1 MYHHDKASLSNENA
15 PPPQTSIPSRN
26 PPPPQNPSFH
36 PKQTPLPSS
45 RRSRLA
51 RELLSNQK
59 DAPNSSLKIP
69 NIPPS
74 TIIRNRFN
82 HLLNGTSSI
91 SQNSAKRKRLILN
104 PNDIPS
110 LSHDLHTPIRP
121 KNDNHLETNFFSSIF
136 EKRANLL
143 NENPLINPVFD
154 TPLNRGFSDNDN
166 SNLSNSPIVRNRSPP
181 TGPFPQINNNP
192 QTYTPSN
199 ENEYDWDSDNKILK
213 TPLNLRSKT
222 ATKAIDSIARPGSAI
237 RKMLDDSL
245 KESQRISEL
254 EKARQQANK
263 ASYENKRLSLEL
275 KKSKLEHDSVV
286 AELRNKLDSRD
297 KKIDTLEKERDW
309 LFNKEKSASESLKLA
324 EDNNSSSKKNYE
336 NIISQLKDHIN
347 DENELRIEQ
356 EQKFE
361 TDRSNFISQVN
372 NLELRLVKVEKYKS
386 LMEKQL
392 CSIILNS
399 DNSLDPS
406 TVSSFGWQKIVETIQ
421 EVISSK
427 NLQISKLKIHSSA
440 STQFD
445 PSDDQVLKD
454 LQDFFNSAN
463 NSPIIT
469 KSISYIQY
477 LKKQIEFFE
486 RETSITLSES
496 NKLKIENDSLK
507 NSLISL
513 KHQVDDVNLIK
524 ERNLDLESKLS
535 RLEHT
540 QLELAKLEAEYK
552 TLLQEQE
559 RWYFFPYNFH
569 FLFFI
574 LFSNDI
580 NPYSAKSLYFF
591 IALLRNS
598 MFKNEPENDISNDI
612 TSPYQAANLVLNL
625 RNELAKQN
633 EKLGELSAKN
643 SLYSSQLIECE
654 AKIDDLNELVS
665 NLETKLIDTTNKLIR
680 SEKSKAG
687 TIREVSTLKAQLDS
701 YDFEEAHMMK
711 GNYDTVKADRIKHLK
726 DHIYNQQL
734 HIMELEKSME
744 LEYLNKLNLTP
755 EELEDLKKR
764 VLFSSQVKDNLV
776 KSHNSVTEFETNSN
790 ILELQ
795 TQYDKAL
802 SQSIQHQETI
812 KQLTLEKSNL
822 SRELETADKQLA
834 ILEYRVGKGD
844 HNPETTRVLML
855 ADNPSSRDYAI
866 RKERLE
872 NLKEEN
878 SQLLEQLKTAL
889 DTLSKYSNSAQTI
902 NSTHETNVSNN
913 ELDLSLNPTTYDN
926 VIQSKD
932 EIKPLDSGLFKTIS
946 NLKADNKALIDKLAN
961 SKIAIKRL
969 KEVWRAKALE
979 LREAVCSLLGYQVDF
994 LENGRVRLT
1003 SIYAESNMNSF
1014 LFSSNSHNKGT
1025 IELLGGGNKDYLT
1038 SVQADI
1044 SNLVE

>member
-1 MYHHDKASLSNENA
+1 MYQHDKASLSNENA
-15 PPPQTSIPSRN
+15 PPPQTSISSRN

-82 HLLNGTSSI
+82 HLLNGSTSI
-91 SQNSAKRKRLILN
+91 NQNSAKRKRLILN

-110 LSHDLHTPIRP
+110 LSHDLHTPLRP
-121 KNDNHLETNFFSSIF
+121 KTNNHLESNFFSSIF
-136 EKRANLL
+136 EKRSNLL

-181 TGPFPQINNNP
+181 TGPFPQINISP
-192 QTYTPSN
+192 QTYAPSN
-199 ENEYDWDSDNKILK
+199 ENEYDWDSDNKLLK
-213 TPLNLRSKT
+213 TPLNIRSKT

-263 ASYENKRLSLEL
+263 ASYENKRISLEL
-275 KKSKLEHDSVV
+275 KKSKLEYDSIL
-286 AELRNKLDSRD
+286 AELKNKLDSRD
-297 KKIDTLEKERDW
+297 KKIDSLEKERDW

-324 EDNNSSSKKNYE
+324 EDNNLSSKKNYE

-361 TDRSNFISQVN
+361 TDRSSFISQVN

-399 DNSLDPS
+399 DNSRDPS

-427 NLQISKLKIHSSA
+427 NLQISKLKINSSA
-440 STQFD
+440 SAQFD

-454 LQDFFNSAN
+454 LQDFYNSTSD
-463 NSPIIT
+463 SPIIT

-486 RETSITLSES
+486 RETSTTLSES

-524 ERNLDLESKLS
+524 ERNLDLQSKLS

-552 TLLQEQE
+552 TLRQEQE
-559 RWYFFPYNFH
+559 RW
-569 FLFFI
+569 
-574 LFSNDI
+574 
-580 NPYSAKSLYFF
+580 
-591 IALLRNS
+591 NS
-598 MFKNEPENDISNDI
+598 MFKNEPENNISNET

-633 EKLGELSAKN
+633 EKIGELSAKN
-643 SLYSSQLIECE
+643 SMYSSQIIECE
-654 AKIDDLNELVS
+654 AKIDDLNALVS
-665 NLETKLIDTTNKLIR
+665 NLETKLNDTTNKLIR

-687 TIREVSTLKAQLDS
+687 TIREVSSLKAQLDS

-764 VLFSSQVKDNLV
+764 VLFSSQVKDDLV
-776 KSHNSVTEFETNSN
+776 KSHTSVAEFETNCN

-795 TQYDKAL
+795 SQYDKAL

-812 KQLTLEKSNL
+812 KKLTQEKSNL

-844 HNPETTRVLML
+844 YNPETTRVLML

-878 SQLLEQLKTAL
+878 SQLLGQLKTAL
-889 DTLSKYSNSAQTI
+889 DSLSKYSNTAQSI
-902 NSTHETNVSNN
+902 NNVHETNVSNN
-913 ELDLSLNPTTYDN
+913 ELELSLNPTTYDN
-926 VIQSKD
+926 DIQSKD

-946 NLKADNKALIDKLAN
+946 NLKSDNKALIDKLAN

-1044 SNLVE
+1044 RYWVSEQGSIPAFLASTTLQLFEKNPTQTQNPPL